1 HGPPRLLLICFAGV
15 GITNAISAIAPS
27 FIAFTG
33 AQVLTRAFVNST
45 LVVAGIPA
53 VEEAPDGARA
63 YALSML
69 ALAYGAGFAIAVVL
83 LPISDVAP
91 QAWRIVFAISA
102 LTILLLPR
110 LARNLHETSRYA
122 DLANRTRR
130 RGQLRE
136 VFTNVYGFRFVLLG
150 LAAFLTNF
158 FSAPS
163 AQLTNRFLTDEHGY
177 ATTIMAV
184 FWSWH

>member
-83 LPISDVAP
+83 LPLSDISE
-91 QAWRIVFAISA
+91 QSWRIAFAVSA

-110 LARNLHETSRYA
+110 LGRSLRETGRYV
-122 DLANRTRR
+122 DLARRTVQ
-130 RGQLRE
+130 RGRL
-136 VFTNVYGFRFVLLG
+136 
-150 LAAFLTNF
+150 
-158 FSAPS
+158 
-163 AQLTNRFLTDEHGY
+163 
-177 ATTIMAV
+177 
-184 FWSWH
+184 